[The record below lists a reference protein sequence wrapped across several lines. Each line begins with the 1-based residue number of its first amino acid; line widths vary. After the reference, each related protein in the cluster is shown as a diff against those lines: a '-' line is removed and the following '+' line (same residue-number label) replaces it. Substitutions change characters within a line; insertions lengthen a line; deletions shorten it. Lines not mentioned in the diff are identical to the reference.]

1 MITADL
7 YLLKEVTAL
16 RTIIGFMISIMND
29 EQRESLTKLAET
41 RVVKSDYEH
50 LSKLD
55 DEDAAAVAEDIND
68 MIVETIKLGTV
79 KKTGQE

>member
-16 RTIIGFMISIMND
+16 RTVIGFMISIMND
-29 EQRESLTKLAET
+29 EQRDSLRELAET
-41 RVVKSDYEH
+41 RVVKSDHKH

-55 DEDAAAVAEDIND
+55 DGDAAAVAEDIND
-68 MIVETIKLGTV
+68 LIVATTKLGTV
-79 KKTGQE
+79 NKASQD

>member
-1 MITADL
+1 MLTADL

-16 RTIIGFMISIMND
+16 RTVIGFMISIMND
-29 EQRESLTKLAET
+29 EQRESLRKLAET
-41 RVVKSDYEH
+41 RVVKSDYAH

-79 KKTGQE
+79 KKTDQE

>member
-16 RTIIGFMISIMND
+16 RTVIGFMISIMND
-29 EQRESLTKLAET
+29 EQRESLRKLAET
-41 RVVKSDYEH
+41 RVVKSDYKH

-79 KKTGQE
+79 KKTDEE